1 MRSPTVSCTGRRG
14 RSSTADTPCPAGGRS
29 RTRVRTS
36 RRRLPRKRPGDTSD
50 TIRAGIAS
58 GPGAGTSR
66 RSPASRP
73 IRRTTASCTA
83 PRGRISTGDTSSAD
97 VRHGV
102 DLHQGAFREVLASH
116 ARPGGVRFREEFRID
131 CVDVGEGAHVLQVY
145 GDLQD
150 LVHGRSGRLYD
161 LPEILQRLP
170 GLSRGAFRHSP
181 GRRVRGY
188 LARHVHGSVLDDGLG
203 IRARGRRRLVCCDDS
218 HGYQYSIPFLAPIP
232 LSNGCLTSLISV
244 TRSA

>member
-14 RSSTADTPCPAGGRS
+14 RSSTSDTPCPAGSRS
-29 RTRVRTS
+29 RTRARTS
-36 RRRLPRKRPGDTSD
+36 RRRLSRKRPGDTSD
-50 TIRAGIAS
+50 TIPGGIAS

-73 IRRTTASCTA
+73 MRSPTASFTA
-83 PRGRISTGDTSSAD
+83 PRGRSSTGDTSSAD
-97 VRHGV
+97 VRDGV
-102 DLHQGAFREVLASH
+102 DLHQGALREVLASH
-116 ARPGGVRFREEFRID
+116 ARPGWIWLREELRID
-131 CVDVGEGAHVLQVY
+131 GVDVGEGAHLLQID

-170 GLSRGAFRHSP
+170 GLRRGALRHSP
-181 GRRVRGY
+181 GRGVHGY

-218 HGYQYSIPFLAPIP
+218 HGISTLFLSW
-232 LSNGCLTSLISV
+232 L
-244 TRSA
+244 RSPCRTGA